1 MFKDSVEKFYPEM
14 EAIRDEW
21 AAAGLKMPHL
31 VYWNVCARRVHFAS
45 NINHPNI
52 QFVSGASISVID
64 SIMNGKDCDAT
75 GLMVQTLKKYSKI
88 IESLRG
94 VKYD

>member
-1 MFKDSVEKFYPEM
+1 MEFDQGTENVPTYESMEEKFQKANIPLPN
-14 EAIRDEW
+14 I
-21 AAAGLKMPHL
+21 
-31 VYWNVCARRVHFAS
+31 VYWNVNARRVHFAS

-64 SIMNGKDCDAT
+64 SIMKGEDVDGV
-75 GLMVQTLKKYSKI
+75 GLMVQTLEKYSKI

-94 VKYD
+94 E